1 MIFRRAVRWIER
13 EREREREG
21 GRETQSAENEARKCG
36 ARARARARGERG
48 EVGKDYG
55 ASTAMTERAV
65 IAVPI

>member
-1 MIFRRAVRWIER
+1 MIFRCEDEVGRKR
-13 EREREREG
+13 ERESGREG
-21 GRETQSAENEARKCG
+21 GREGHKARKTKRES
-36 ARARARARGERG
+36 AVRAPGSRG

>member
-1 MIFRRAVRWIER
+1 MPSERESER
-13 EREREREG
+13 ERERERE
-21 GRETQSAENEARKCG
+21 
-36 ARARARARGERG
+36 RGKR

>member
-1 MIFRRAVRWIER
+1 MRKLSGEDAVQKRRGVNGRARAR
-13 EREREREG
+13 ERER
-21 GRETQSAENEARKCG
+21 
-36 ARARARARGERG
+36 

>member
-1 MIFRRAVRWIER
+1 MQKRSERENREKRRKKKRR
-13 EREREREG
+13 EREKEKR
-21 GRETQSAENEARKCG
+21 
-36 ARARARARGERG
+36 

>member
-1 MIFRRAVRWIER
+1 MKIVFFFIVWRKSSESAKVMRSKCQVREREKER
-13 EREREREG
+13 ERERERE
-21 GRETQSAENEARKCG
+21 RKEK
-36 ARARARARGERG
+36 R